1 MEGKSY
7 LGKEVKLDVRVGL
20 GFKHQGLQGSK
31 TLATPF
37 PQDKIVMGCV
47 IGSLSLRE
55 GYV

>member
-55 GYV
+55 GYM